1 LQSVQFHFIWRRRR
15 IVDFSVFSL
24 GCLRQFL
31 AESLHAA
38 ADWVFFSFARL
49 SLGSLSPL
57 FLSAFSVGS
66 FSRLFSLASSLQR
79 HFLLVTFDEN
89 ASNGSIWIRLA
100 RSFPTRVSSLLS
112 AGFFFP
118 SRRFTFEEMSRMGS
132 LSMRLVEAVPT
143 LVSFCNL
150 GLY

>member
-1 LQSVQFHFIWRRRR
+1 LQSVQFHFIWRRRQ

-49 SLGSLSPL
+49 SLGSFSPL

-66 FSRLFSLASSLQR
+66 FSRLFSLVSSLQR

-89 ASNGSIWIRLA
+89 ASNGSIWKRLNVCRQSIRQHGG
-100 RSFPTRVSSLLS
+100 VSTSDS
-112 AGFFFP
+112 
-118 SRRFTFEEMSRMGS
+118 SGS
-132 LSMRLVEAVPT
+132 ISTWDTVLQ
-143 LVSFCNL
+143 
-150 GLY
+150 